1 MEKSP
6 SLSPDGRWVAF
17 VSNRSGRDKVYVT
30 SFPEPRRFI
39 PVSPQGGMAPVWSP
53 STDQPELFFQLGDT
67 LMVVKATGNGTL
79 SFSRPEEVLSG
90 AYRWNSSVDTPRSY
104 DVLPNGQSFLFL
116 KPFVAGND
124 REIRVVQNWMEELKA
139 KVPIAR

>member
-1 MEKSP
+1 
-6 SLSPDGRWVAF
+6 
-17 VSNRSGRDKVYVT
+17 
-30 SFPEPRRFI
+30 
-39 PVSPQGGMAPVWSP
+39 MAPVWSP

-79 SFSRPEEVLSG
+79 SFCRPEEVLSG

-104 DVLPNGQSFLFL
+104 DVLPDGQSFLFL